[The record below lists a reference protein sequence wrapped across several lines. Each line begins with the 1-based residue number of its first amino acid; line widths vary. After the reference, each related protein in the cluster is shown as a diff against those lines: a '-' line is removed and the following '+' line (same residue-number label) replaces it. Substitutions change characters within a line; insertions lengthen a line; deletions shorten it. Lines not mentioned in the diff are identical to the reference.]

1 MRIIIAG
8 GSGLIGRA
16 LSSSM
21 VKDGNEV
28 IILSRNPG
36 RVMNFPPGVKVLEW
50 DGMSVTGWGKEIA
63 YTDVVINLVGE
74 NLSGAGLLPSRWTKA
89 RKNRILQSRVNAGK
103 SLSQAIE
110 MSDKHPAI
118 FVQAS
123 GIGYYGTDR
132 IIEFTE
138 ESAPGNDFLA
148 NLSKSWEASSESIEE
163 LGVRRIIIR
172 SGVVLS
178 SQGGALRPLLFPYK
192 YFIGGPIGDGNQV
205 LSWIHIDDVVTAIR
219 FLISNDQSCGAYNL
233 TSPNPVTN
241 NDFGQTMSQVLNKP
255 HYLRI
260 PGFIMRLALGEV
272 ADLVLEGQTVL
283 PAKLLASGFSYKYP
297 TLEEALKD
305 LL

>member
-1 MRIIIAG
+1 MRVIIAG

-16 LSSSM
+16 LTSSL
-21 VKDGNEV
+21 VNDGNEV

-36 RVMNFPPGVKVLEW
+36 RVMDFPLGVKVLEW

-63 YTDVVINLVGE
+63 YTDVVINLAGE
-74 NLSGAGLLPSRWTKA
+74 NLSGAGLLPSRWTKG
-89 RKNRILQSRVNAGK
+89 RKKRILQSRVNAGK

-110 MSDKHPAI
+110 MSNKHPAI

-132 IIEFTE
+132 RYEFTE
-138 ESAPGNDFLA
+138 KSAPGNDFLA
-148 NLSKSWEASSESIEE
+148 NLSIPWEASSESVEE

-178 SQGGALRPLLFPYK
+178 SHGGALRPLLFPYK
-192 YFIGGPIGDGNQV
+192 YFIGGPIGDGKQV
-205 LSWIHIDDVVTAIR
+205 LSWIHIEDVVKAIR
-219 FLISNDQSCGAYNL
+219 FLISNHQSCGAFNL

-241 NDFGQTMSQVLNKP
+241 NDFGKTISKVLKKP

-260 PGFIMRLALGEV
+260 PRILMRLALGEV
-272 ADLVLEGQTVL
+272 ADMVLEGQTVL
-283 PAKLLASGFSYKYP
+283 PTKLLASGFSYKYP
-297 TLEEALKD
+297 TLEEALKN

>member
-1 MRIIIAG
+1 MQISIS
-8 GSGLIGRA
+8 GSSGFIG
-16 LSSSM
+16 SSL
-21 VKDGNEV
+21 KKHFLD
-28 IILSRNPG
+28 R
-36 RVMNFPPGVKVLEW
+36 
-50 DGMSVTGWGKEIA
+50 GWGVHEIDRA
-63 YTDVVINLVGE
+63 TLEMPGSDLLYKKIEGSDVVINLAGE
-74 NLSGAGLLPSRWTKA
+74 NISGAGLLPSRWTKG

-103 SLSQAIE
+103 SLSEAIE
-110 MSDKHPAI
+110 MSDNHPAI
-118 FVQAS
+118 FIQAS

-132 IIEFTE
+132 RYEFTE
-138 ESAPGNDFLA
+138 DSAPGSDFLA
-148 NLSKSWEASSESIEE
+148 NLSKLWEASSESIEE

-178 SQGGALRPLLFPYK
+178 PQGGALRPLLFPYK
-192 YFIGGPIGDGNQV
+192 YFIGGPIGDGKQV

-219 FLISNDQSCGAYNL
+219 FLVSNYQSCGAFNL

-241 NDFGQTMSQVLNKP
+241 NDFGKTMSKVLKKP

-272 ADLVLEGQTVL
+272 ADMVLEGQTVL

-297 TLEEALKD
+297 TLEEALKN

>member
-16 LSSSM
+16 LTSSL
-21 VKDGNEV
+21 VNDGNELIV
-28 IILSRNPG
+28 LSRNPG
-36 RVMNFPPGVKVLEW
+36 RVINFPPGVKILEW
-50 DGMSVTGWGKEIA
+50 DGTSVTEWGKEIA
-63 YTDVVINLVGE
+63 NTDVVINLVGE
-74 NLSGAGLLPSRWTKA
+74 NLSGAGLLPLRWTKE

-132 IIEFTE
+132 RYEFTE

-192 YFIGGPIGDGNQV
+192 YFIGGPIGDGKQV

-219 FLISNDQSCGAYNL
+219 FLISSYQSCGAFNL

-241 NDFGQTMSQVLNKP
+241 NDFGKTMSKVLNRP
-255 HYLRI
+255 HYFRL

-272 ADLVLEGQTVL
+272 ADMVLKGQTAL

-297 TLEEALKD
+297 TLEEALKN